1 MRSETT
7 AAARE
12 RRRILTSAGGL
23 AAAVIGGLA
32 VGGALGLEGGSR
44 LLAIPA
50 LALQTFLTVGAIP
63 RREGSSG
70 LREGAILLALHYT
83 VPTLPMVAVAVW
95 VGLDEPLGLGFLL
108 VAIAPPA
115 ALIPAFAARL
125 EIDVRSVLVFCLA
138 AYGLALV
145 LTPAVLLAV
154 VGTTVGVGGIAST
167 VGIGLIV
174 PSVLGRLAHER
185 IVRVPESARRR
196 VVNAT
201 VFLITLGAG
210 GELVNGLGSGEVS
223 LIGIVAVAAV
233 VTVRSFGGGWLA
245 ARIAPAELDIAARMA
260 GGFKNVA
267 LAAAVGGALLGPAA
281 ALPGLIGFLVDTAYF
296 MSLAWRRAGE
306 RADEVSA
313 EDAGQQ
319 TA

>member
-1 MRSETT
+1 MSAE
-7 AAARE
+7 AAAAGE
-12 RRRILTSAGGL
+12 RRRILMSSGGL
-23 AAAVIGGLA
+23 VAAVVAGLTL
-32 VGGALGLEGGSR
+32 GGALGLESGSR
-44 LLAIPA
+44 LIAIPA

-70 LREGAILLALHYT
+70 VRDGVILLALHYT
-83 VPTLPMVAVAVW
+83 VPTLPMLAVAVW

-108 VAIAPPA
+108 IAIAPPA

-125 EIDVRSVLVFCLA
+125 EIDVRSVLAFCLA
-138 AYGLALV
+138 GYGLALV
-145 LTPAVLLAV
+145 LVPAVLLAV

-167 VGIGLIV
+167 VGVGLIA
-174 PSVLGRLAHER
+174 PAVLGRLLHER
-185 IVRVPESARRR
+185 IVRVSETVRRR
-196 VVNAT
+196 TVNGM

-210 GELVNGLGSGEVS
+210 GELVSGLGSGEVS

-245 ARIAPAELDIAARMA
+245 ARIAPAELDMEARMA

-296 MSLAWRRAGE
+296 MWLAWRRAGE
-306 RADEVSA
+306 RADEVVA
-313 EDAGQQ
+313 AAQ
-319 TA
+319 

>member
-1 MRSETT
+1 MASKV
-7 AAARE
+7 AAAAAE
-12 RRRILTSAGGL
+12 RRRILMSAGGL
-23 AAAVIGGLA
+23 AAAVIAGLA
-32 VGGALGLEGGSR
+32 VGGLVGLEGGSR
-44 LLAIPA
+44 QLAIPA

-63 RREGSSG
+63 RREGTSG
-70 LREGAILLALHYT
+70 VRDGAILLALHYT

-115 ALIPAFAARL
+115 ALIPAFASRL

-138 AYGLALV
+138 AYGLSLV
-145 LTPAVLLAV
+145 LTPAVLLLV

-174 PSVLGRLAHER
+174 PSLLGRVAHER
-185 IVRVPESARRR
+185 IVRVSQTIRRR
-196 VVNAT
+196 VVNGT

-210 GELVNGLGSGEVS
+210 GELMNGLGSGEVGLVS
-223 LIGIVAVAAV
+223 IALVAVV
-233 VTVRSFGGGWLA
+233 LTLRSFGGGWLA
-245 ARIAPAELDIAARMA
+245 ARIAPPGLDIAARMA

-267 LAAAVGGALLGPAA
+267 LAAAVGGALLGPGA
-281 ALPGLIGFLVDTAYF
+281 ALPGLIGFLVDTSYF
-296 MSLAWRRAGE
+296 MALAWKRAGE

-313 EDAGQQ
+313 EG
-319 TA
+319 

>member
-1 MRSETT
+1 MGTQT
-7 AAARE
+7 AAAARE
-12 RRRILTSAGGL
+12 RLRILMSAGGL
-23 AAAVIGGLA
+23 AAAVIAGLA
-32 VGGALGLEGGSR
+32 VGAVLGLEDGSR
-44 LLAIPA
+44 QLAIPA

-83 VPTLPMVAVAVW
+83 VPTLPMVAVAAW

-125 EIDVRSVLVFCLA
+125 EVDVRSVLVFCLA

-145 LTPAVLLAV
+145 LTPAVLLLV
-154 VGTTVGVGGIAST
+154 VGTTIGVGGIAST

-174 PSVLGRLAHER
+174 PSVLGRLAHAR
-185 IVRVPESARRR
+185 IVRVSETVRRR
-196 VVNAT
+196 IVNAT
-201 VFLITLGAG
+201 IFLITLGAG
-210 GELVNGLGSGEVS
+210 GELVRGLGSGEVS
-223 LIGIVAVAAV
+223 LIGIVAVAV
-233 VTVRSFGGGWLA
+233 VMTLRSFVGGWLT

-267 LAAAVGGALLGPAA
+267 LAAAVGGVLLGPAA

-296 MSLAWRRAGE
+296 MWLAWRRAGE
-306 RADEVSA
+306 RAAEVRA
-313 EDAGQQ
+313 E
-319 TA
+319 